1 MTMQLPAAVG
11 DWLMETGIISQEELA
26 APPLDSYILNRP
38 ATLEFENG
46 VRVARLLQALGSE
59 SYDTLKENNAPVAKL
74 YNWNLLLPKLTQRG
88 CDVDQDMKVLIVAGD
103 TDIVVDLLKQL
114 HDARDMAPLPIQEVQ
129 PSSSLMV
136 GSAADASMPPPAS
149 AAVATS
155 AIQFLAFCCKQELGQ
170 SWSQALHLAHNPRQL
185 NRQQASGAHGAA
197 GGFAPIVRWF
207 KLTFAHCKHLAA
219 LCAPDPAETEHTLTC
234 INASDQFAQTS

>member
-88 CDVDQDMKVLIVAGD
+88 CDVALPK
-103 TDIVVDLLKQL
+103 
-114 HDARDMAPLPIQEVQ
+114 PL
-129 PSSSLMV
+129 
-136 GSAADASMPPPAS
+136 SAAALRILIDASA
-149 AAVATS
+149 
-155 AIQFLAFCCKQELGQ
+155 
-170 SWSQALHLAHNPRQL
+170 
-185 NRQQASGAHGAA
+185 
-197 GGFAPIVRWF
+197 
-207 KLTFAHCKHLAA
+207 
-219 LCAPDPAETEHTLTC
+219 
-234 INASDQFAQTS
+234 